1 MGECGPIFKTLSPE
15 NSKLYRFFQSLKYIT
30 MAVAVLVLMS
40 QSWDMPASRL
50 EQIVITLQFTLKLK
64 SMFLVN
70 KLVKKIVKTRG

>member
-1 MGECGPIFKTLSPE
+1 
-15 NSKLYRFFQSLKYIT
+15 
-30 MAVAVLVLMS
+30 MS